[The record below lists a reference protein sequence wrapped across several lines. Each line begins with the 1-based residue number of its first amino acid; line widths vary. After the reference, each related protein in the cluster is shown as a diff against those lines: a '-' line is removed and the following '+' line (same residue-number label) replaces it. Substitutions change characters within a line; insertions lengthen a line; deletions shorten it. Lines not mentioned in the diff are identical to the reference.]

1 MRSEFEFERAL
12 SPPTA
17 VLWRVEGP
25 GNLLPA
31 DLVRQAGFVARNAA
45 GIWERVRRS
54 VLFAC
59 SACAMPFLQAM
70 RPDLGK
76 RMLHGS
82 MRGLSRD
89 RLDFLG
95 DEYFTREL
103 LRRLDPERVA
113 QLKGQLERGAPVVLV
128 SGWLDHVVRPL
139 ARHLGVERI
148 LCNRL
153 EFRDG
158 HATGRLLDPIVPSR
172 GIPWTLESAIL
183 PTAATTRLDGR
194 SIVVYDDR
202 GLLER
207 LSVRDTLR
215 GREILLIGV
224 TGFIGKV
231 WLANFLKVLP
241 EIGKVYC
248 LIRPKGP
255 LSAKARFERVVAES
269 PVLRTIDP
277 EVLTSRIE
285 VVEGDMRQRGLGLD
299 EATRRRLQ
307 KSLDVIVNSGGLT
320 EFNPDVRAAL
330 AANVDSTIH
339 AVNFLRECERAGLMH
354 LSTCYVTGARDG
366 RIPEDL
372 ETNYNPKNI
381 PGFDAGHELQELQ
394 RLIGETERAA
404 QEKDLI
410 PRRRPKSGRAMSDTQ
425 MRKARQRW
433 LRNELAD
440 LGTERAQRYGWPNTY
455 TFTKSLAESLIA
467 KLGADLPI
475 AVVRPSV
482 VETSTDDPFPGWN
495 EGVNTS
501 APLSYLLGTLFR
513 LLPTQDRLRLD
524 VIPVDLVTRGMNL
537 IAAALV
543 RRVHRP
549 CYQLATSTSN
559 PCEVSRIVEL
569 TQLAHRKHYR
579 DDRGLHAWLRRSSE
593 SIATSRRHYRTFS
606 APGQRKV
613 VKTLRKVLPFARV
626 PLRRMERNLERIEK
640 IVELYEPFIH
650 DNDYAFEGDHVR
662 LLNAALASEEREVF
676 GYDDSWIDW
685 SKYWIDIH
693 IPALRKW
700 SYPLI
705 EGRPIEV

>member
-1 MRSEFEFERAL
+1 M
-12 SPPTA
+12 
-17 VLWRVEGP
+17 
-25 GNLLPA
+25 N
-31 DLVRQAGFVARNAA
+31 
-45 GIWERVRRS
+45 
-54 VLFAC
+54 
-59 SACAMPFLQAM
+59 
-70 RPDLGK
+70 
-76 RMLHGS
+76 
-82 MRGLSRD
+82 
-89 RLDFLG
+89 
-95 DEYFTREL
+95 
-103 LRRLDPERVA
+103 
-113 QLKGQLERGAPVVLV
+113 
-128 SGWLDHVVRPL
+128 
-139 ARHLGVERI
+139 
-148 LCNRL
+148 
-153 EFRDG
+153 
-158 HATGRLLDPIVPSR
+158 
-172 GIPWTLESAIL
+172 
-183 PTAATTRLDGR
+183 
-194 SIVVYDDR
+194 
-202 GLLER
+202 
-207 LSVRDTLR
+207 
-215 GREILLIGV
+215 
-224 TGFIGKV
+224 
-231 WLANFLKVLP
+231 
-241 EIGKVYC
+241 
-248 LIRPKGP
+248 
-255 LSAKARFERVVAES
+255 
-269 PVLRTIDP
+269 
-277 EVLTSRIE
+277 
-285 VVEGDMRQRGLGLD
+285 
-299 EATRRRLQ
+299 
-307 KSLDVIVNSGGLT
+307 
-320 EFNPDVRAAL
+320 
-330 AANVDSTIH
+330 
-339 AVNFLRECERAGLMH
+339 
-354 LSTCYVTGARDG
+354 
-366 RIPEDL
+366 
-372 ETNYNPKNI
+372 
-381 PGFDAGHELQELQ
+381 DA
-394 RLIGETERAA
+394 
-404 QEKDLI
+404 
-410 PRRRPKSGRAMSDTQ
+410 Q

-433 LRNELAD
+433 LRNELAE
-440 LGTERAQRYGWPNTY
+440 LGTERARRYGWPNTY

-513 LLPTQDRLRLD
+513 LLPTQHRLRLD

-559 PCEVSRIVEL
+559 PCEVSRMIEL
-569 TQLAHRKHYR
+569 TQLAHRKHRR

-593 SIATSRRHYRTFS
+593 SVPASRRHYRTFS